1 MKDIGIVILS
11 ALLAFGA
18 WVVMAK
24 PDWGSSTDKTVPA
37 EIVELTWDDLIPAD
51 FSQPENPFD
60 TMTQE
65 AIDKLLDGSEASDA
79 ELARLQ
85 AAFEYAPTV
94 DALDG
99 KRIKLAAYVTPLDF
113 DGQMQLKEF
122 LLVPYMGACIHTPP
136 PPANQVVHAMS
147 PSLVELSS
155 PYDPVWAIG
164 VLHADTIKS
173 DLAEAGYRL
182 EVESVLPYTETE

>member
-85 AAFEYAPTV
+85 EAFEYAPTV

-99 KRIKLAAYVTPLDF
+99 KRIKY
-113 DGQMQLKEF
+113 E
-122 LLVPYMGACIHTPP
+122 
-136 PPANQVVHAMS
+136 
-147 PSLVELSS
+147 
-155 PYDPVWAIG
+155 PVWAIG
-164 VLHADTIKS
+164 VLHADTVKS

-182 EVESVLPYTETE
+182 EVESVLPYTE